1 MTHSLIG
8 LKKKSKRLTARV
20 VIKCLQFVRI
30 AVYKHFYSTNHG
42 ILIDTLFRQPVQ
54 LVGLGQI
61 YMDKVVIGVW
71 PSPGFINSVAYV
83 EARSDGARVVIGAG
97 TSINNGLVIIADK
110 KTVEIGKDCLIG
122 TNVYI
127 SDSDFHGLELDNRRS
142 GNYLCDSVTI
152 SNNVFIGNDVRIL
165 KGVTI
170 GEGAVI
176 ANSAVVT
183 KDVEP
188 GSVYAGVPAKF
199 IKRLEVNV

>member
-1 MTHSLIG
+1 MKRSAMG
-8 LKKKSKRLTARV
+8 FKKNSKLLTARI
-20 VIKCLQFVRI
+20 VIKGVQFIRI
-30 AVYKHFYSTNHG
+30 AIYKYLYSTNKG
-42 ILIDTLFRQPVQ
+42 VLVDTLFRQPVQ
-54 LVGLGQI
+54 LVGAGKI
-61 YMDKVVIGVW
+61 YMDKVVVGVW

-83 EARSDGARVVIGAG
+83 EARSIDARVIIGAG

-110 KTVEIGKDCLIG
+110 KTVEIGENCLIG

-127 SDSDFHGLELDNRRS
+127 SDSDFHGLELDNRHS
-142 GNYLCDSVTI
+142 GNYVCEPVII

-165 KGVTI
+165 KGVVI
-170 GEGAVI
+170 GEGSVV

-199 IKRLEVNV
+199 IRRLESVL